1 MLRIN
6 KDLTNLMYIN
16 ESVCKALTGME
27 SAELSTHIDKTPDI
41 MSTFDKF
48 VDRCLMLNVDEFRIA
63 INVTKDSCIY
73 DYDKVVNDIPFK
85 VITTWMDINQMA
97 QIVSETYD
105 NVDVIVR
112 DVYDTGNFDKF
123 VNTYVFAYSNGNI
136 VAGMALAYE
145 NKRLEISRQVYKK
158 MGIKTKG

>member
-6 KDLTNLMYIN
+6 KELNNLMYIN

-27 SAELSTHIDKTPDI
+27 SVELSTHIDKIPDI

-48 VDRCLMLNVDEFRIA
+48 VDRCIMLNVDEFRIA
-63 INVTKDSCIY
+63 INVTKDSSIY

-97 QIVSETYD
+97 QLVSETYD
-105 NVDVIVR
+105 NVDVIIR
-112 DVYDTGNFDKF
+112 DVYDMGDFDKF
-123 VNTYVFAYSNGNI
+123 VNTYVFAYSNRNI

-158 MGIKTKG
+158 MKTKG

>member
-6 KDLTNLMYIN
+6 KEMNNLMYIG

-27 SAELSTHIDKTPDI
+27 SAELSSHINRTPDI

-48 VDRCLMLNVDEFRIA
+48 VDRCLMLNVNEFRIA

-97 QIVSETYD
+97 QLVSETYD
-105 NVDVIVR
+105 NVDVIIR
-112 DVYDTGNFDKF
+112 DVYDMDNFDKF
-123 VNTYVFAYSNGNI
+123 VDTYVFAYTNGSI
-136 VAGMALAYE
+136 VAGMALSYS

-158 MGIKTKG
+158 MDIKTKG

>member
-6 KDLTNLMYIN
+6 KEMNNLMYIN

-27 SAELSTHIDKTPDI
+27 SAELTTHIDKTPDI
-41 MSTFDKF
+41 MRTFDKF
-48 VDRCLMLNVDEFRIA
+48 VDRCLMLNVNEFRIA

-73 DYDKVVNDIPFK
+73 DYDKVINDIPFK
-85 VITTWMDINQMA
+85 VITTGMDINQMA

-105 NVDVIVR
+105 NVDVIIR
-112 DVYDTGNFDKF
+112 DVYDMGNFDKF
-123 VNTYVFAYSNGNI
+123 VDTYVFAYTNGKI
-136 VAGMALAYE
+136 VAGMAMAYE

-158 MGIKTKG
+158 MDIKTKG